1 MNAMNK
7 IFQGQ
12 NNNFNNI
19 LKYVS
24 AYFAPVFALA
34 LAGCALV
41 WLQWVFLGQKGEAFK
56 VGKPAPETYR
66 AISPMRYDDKTAT
79 ETLKTLARERVVS
92 VTVRDMAAKSRL
104 RRRLEELSSL
114 RGSLSQAHKPY
125 PAYLPEALVKAIANL
140 SAADRFRILNLTAQ
154 VGSAYIDRLET
165 ENISSSNSA
174 AETAL
179 LWQEINKLEL
189 PANDANFIYQI
200 LSRLGNLNFS
210 ADADLT
216 AKARE
221 AAVNDIPAIERRF
234 EIGDVIIARDEIV
247 TNQTANLLRL
257 QGYTEDV
264 FPVTQ
269 LSIVIMLAVL
279 LPLWLNIPFKEI
291 KDNRPS
297 QRCVVLIII
306 AAWLLE
312 TVAARSLKLAGAG
325 IAPAVLLAYLCTSG
339 EFAFTIALASAASAS
354 FIIMGLAVNDLIL
367 ILSSSV
373 IASTLGFY
381 LFTRLESRTHI
392 GKRFL
397 IFIFIMTLTRLFILW
412 LQGIMPNIDFEFNMD
427 SSSLFNECVIFA
439 LVEVAGCMSVV
450 FILPLIE
457 NYIDVLSVLQLREL
471 SHPSS
476 PLLRQMQREAPGTY
490 QHCLTIASLAEAV
503 APELGLDVNL
513 MKTGAYYHDIGKMRK
528 PQYFVENQGGGINT
542 HDAMSPKLSALSII
556 WHIKDGLESAR
567 EAKLPRR
574 IQDFIAEHHGT
585 TCVRYF
591 YNKACAQAKPGEVIN
606 WADFCYPGPK
616 PQTKETA
623 LLMIIDSVEAAVRSA
638 NLGRRPSEYD
648 ANAKN
653 KGKSQ
658 YILALQQIISQV
670 INSKINEGQ
679 FDEVNLTQRDL
690 TQIKNSLLTALL
702 SMYHTRSVKKI
713 EKK

>member
-1 MNAMNK
+1 
-7 IFQGQ
+7 
-12 NNNFNNI
+12 
-19 LKYVS
+19 
-24 AYFAPVFALA
+24 
-34 LAGCALV
+34 
-41 WLQWVFLGQKGEAFK
+41 
-56 VGKPAPETYR
+56 
-66 AISPMRYDDKTAT
+66 
-79 ETLKTLARERVVS
+79 
-92 VTVRDMAAKSRL
+92 
-104 RRRLEELSSL
+104 
-114 RGSLSQAHKPY
+114 
-125 PAYLPEALVKAIANL
+125 
-140 SAADRFRILNLTAQ
+140 
-154 VGSAYIDRLET
+154 
-165 ENISSSNSA
+165 
-174 AETAL
+174 
-179 LWQEINKLEL
+179 
-189 PANDANFIYQI
+189 
-200 LSRLGNLNFS
+200 
-210 ADADLT
+210 
-216 AKARE
+216 
-221 AAVNDIPAIERRF
+221 
-234 EIGDVIIARDEIV
+234 
-247 TNQTANLLRL
+247 
-257 QGYTEDV
+257 
-264 FPVTQ
+264 
-269 LSIVIMLAVL
+269 
-279 LPLWLNIPFKEI
+279 
-291 KDNRPS
+291 
-297 QRCVVLIII
+297 
-306 AAWLLE
+306 
-312 TVAARSLKLAGAG
+312 
-325 IAPAVLLAYLCTSG
+325 
-339 EFAFTIALASAASAS
+339 
-354 FIIMGLAVNDLIL
+354 
-367 ILSSSV
+367 
-373 IASTLGFY
+373 
-381 LFTRLESRTHI
+381 
-392 GKRFL
+392 
-397 IFIFIMTLTRLFILW
+397 
-412 LQGIMPNIDFEFNMD
+412 
-427 SSSLFNECVIFA
+427 
-439 LVEVAGCMSVV
+439 CMSVV

-638 NLGRRPSEYD
+638 NLGRRPSDYD
-648 ANAKN
+648 AKQPHQN